1 MTKSG
6 ITSAPFLRGKS
17 GSSNIKAWRGKAGW
31 KEAQALKAKFNIRG
45 EKAVSYKPKKKLSK
59 TDAFLGGSAIGIL
72 ATEQFGKPGKTTKK
86 PITKKGWGKAYKRGG

>member
-17 GSSNIKAWRGKAGW
+17 GSNNIKAWRGKAGW
-31 KEAQALKAKFNIRG
+31 KEAQALKLKM
-45 EKAVSYKPKKKLSK
+45 KPKKKLSK

-72 ATEQFGKPGKTTKK
+72 ATEKFGKPGKTTKT